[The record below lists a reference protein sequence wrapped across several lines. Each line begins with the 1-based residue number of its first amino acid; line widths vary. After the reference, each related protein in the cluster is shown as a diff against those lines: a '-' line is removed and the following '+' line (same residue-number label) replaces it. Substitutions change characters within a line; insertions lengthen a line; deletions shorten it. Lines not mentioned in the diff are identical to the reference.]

1 MWLLPKLKKKYKAL
15 FFMKT
20 NVDNVGS
27 RLTFF
32 LSVVG
37 IIFFLVLSVV
47 NLIFFAFVAS
57 RLGRQLSLK
66 YKLTLS
72 LRFSTLW

>member
-1 MWLLPKLKKKYKAL
+1 MEHLISHKLMWLLPKLKKKYKAL
-15 FFMKT
+15 FFMET

-37 IIFFLVLSVV
+37 NFFSRFVGSQFNIF
-47 NLIFFAFVAS
+47 
-57 RLGRQLSLK
+57 
-66 YKLTLS
+66 
-72 LRFSTLW
+72 RFRR

>member
-37 IIFFLVLSVV
+37 NFFSRFVGSQFNIF
-47 NLIFFAFVAS
+47 
-57 RLGRQLSLK
+57 
-66 YKLTLS
+66 
-72 LRFSTLW
+72 RFRR

>member
-1 MWLLPKLKKKYKAL
+1 
-15 FFMKT
+15 MKT

-37 IIFFLVLSVV
+37 NFFSRFVGSDFNIFRFRRWSV
-47 NLIFFAFVAS
+47 
-57 RLGRQLSLK
+57 RTTTELK
-66 YKLTLS
+66 V
-72 LRFSTLW
+72 

>member
-1 MWLLPKLKKKYKAL
+1 
-15 FFMKT
+15 MKT

-37 IIFFLVLSVV
+37 TGNFFSRFVGSQFNIFGF
-47 NLIFFAFVAS
+47 
-57 RLGRQLSLK
+57 RR
-66 YKLTLS
+66 
-72 LRFSTLW
+72 